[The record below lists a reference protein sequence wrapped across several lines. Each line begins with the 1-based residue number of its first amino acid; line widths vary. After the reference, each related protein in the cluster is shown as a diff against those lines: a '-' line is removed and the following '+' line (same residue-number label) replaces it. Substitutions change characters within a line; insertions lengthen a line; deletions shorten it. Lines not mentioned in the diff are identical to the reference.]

1 MKNLEKATSFET
13 LTVQQMKGEI
23 IERKEG
29 KWNEFFIQIT
39 DHHDRKKIIAKT
51 FDNDKKGLRIA
62 QLLLS
67 KNASSKWFDLTRMNS
82 TRGHDWMI
90 SMEEKNGRFIIA
102 TIQDH
107 ESMLLCQK
115 LIDAK
120 NKR

>member
-1 MKNLEKATSFET
+1 MC
-13 LTVQQMKGEI
+13 LTPIKSNQ
-23 IERKEG
+23 
-29 KWNEFFIQIT
+29 NE
-39 DHHDRKKIIAKT
+39 IIAKT

-67 KNASSKWFDLTRMNS
+67 KNSSSKWFDLTRMNS

>member
-39 DHHDRKKIIAKT
+39 DHH
-51 FDNDKKGLRIA
+51 
-62 QLLLS
+62 
-67 KNASSKWFDLTRMNS
+67 DLTRMNS